1 MKINKLK
8 YIIAAFIFSIIFILP
23 VSAKNVKSSE
33 GPEPVEEKVPEGKI
47 IVLVV
52 DISQSI
58 KAQLPMILD
67 GLCSQI
73 VDGKMGSHDA
83 CVIVPLG
90 DLSNVNKATYF
101 TFIMGEDDKVK
112 AKNYIQGMKEWM
124 PTNLNTDIGAAMKKT
139 IELVNKI
146 DNESYAEPLVL
157 FITDGD
163 IYQSKNS
170 KEVVE
175 WKTPEEIFANSM
187 MNSNLYDNWWFLGIE
202 NDVDEKPE
210 QIKQIAEIVGAYQ
223 EDNQADDRF
232 EYLTNMN
239 MFGQLFDSW
248 LASIPDPEPKE
259 QAKVDISS
267 EIKFEKK
274 ALKDRNSKYTPISN
288 ETKEILWSMTNKGK
302 RKYVKTE
309 IKSIVC
315 TFRSENGQT
324 VTIPIDAENDPFEIE
339 PRKTTVRKATIDISN
354 VNGKGLLKFTINP
367 IYNGEDGESR
377 IIESNVNFL
386 TPKQLFIRNW
396 GPVFAAIILIILII
410 VIVKILKSVGP
421 VKVVMEIVGKAN
433 KAKPVS
439 MKINKHAEIG
449 TKVGIP
455 FKLESS
461 NYPSVVGELVRTGKK
476 TWKIVQRDVSSFVD
490 NQKIDPYKMND
501 SIKFVGQDGC
511 ITTVRF
517 RIKK

>member
-1 MKINKLK
+1 MKTNNFLRVFFLLLIT
-8 YIIAAFIFSIIFILP
+8 FFVVVPSF
-23 VSAKNVKSSE
+23 AKTQKTSE
-33 GPEPVEEKVPEGKI
+33 GPQIIEEKVPEGKI

-58 KAQLPMILD
+58 RAQLPMILD
-67 GLCSQI
+67 GLSSQI
-73 VDGKMGSHDA
+73 IDAKMSSHDA

-90 DLSNVNKATYF
+90 DASNVNKATYF

-139 IELVNKI
+139 IELINKI
-146 DNESYAEPLVL
+146 DNDSYAEPLVL

-175 WKTPEEIFANSM
+175 WKTPEEIFKNPVMSSNS
-187 MNSNLYDNWWFLGIE
+187 YDNWWFLGIE

-223 EDNQADDRF
+223 EDNQGEDRF

-259 QAKVDISS
+259 QARVDISA
-267 EIKFEKK
+267 EIKFGSKV
-274 ALKDRNSKYTPISN
+274 LKDRNTKYTPVSN
-288 ETKEILWSMTNKGK
+288 ATTDITWTMTNRGK
-302 RKYVKTE
+302 RKFVRTE

-315 TFRSENGQT
+315 TFRSEDGKT
-324 VTIPIDAENDPFEIE
+324 TTIPVNVESGAFEIE
-339 PRKTTVRKATIDISN
+339 PRRSTVRKGIVDLKQI
-354 VNGKGLLKFTINP
+354 NGKGMLKFS
-367 IYNGEDGESR
+367 IYPVFNGDDGEPR

-386 TPKQLFIRNW
+386 TPTQLFIRNW
-396 GPVFAAIILIILII
+396 GPIFGII
-410 VIVKILKSVGP
+410 VLVILLIVILKVMKSVGP
-421 VKVVMEIVGKAN
+421 VKVSMAIVGKAG
-433 KAKPVS
+433 KERYVS
-439 MKINKHAEIG
+439 MKINKHAEFG
-449 TKVGIP
+449 TKVGVP
-455 FKLESS
+455 FKLEGT
-461 NYPSVVGELVRTGKK
+461 NYSSVVGELVRTGKK
-476 TWKIVQRDVSSFVD
+476 TWKIVKRDESAFVD
-490 NQKIDPYKMND
+490 EKSYDPYKMND
-501 SIKFVGQDGC
+501 LIKITGRDGSVISI
-511 ITTVRF
+511 RF
-517 RIKK
+517 KVKK